1 MSPPSQHSFES
12 CCVLVPKAS
21 FEDAVLETVVAA
33 LTYHSDESSSRN
45 SFKAKTIKRN
55 LTILRKAYVTNSD
68 IIVHLWASHQPGEL
82 FHSVSLRKM
91 LLIYENSFGTLWILQ
106 PWIAVLLTFFL
117 RLTTNKLI
125 PSHCLQTHSRL
136 SNHWLRNSVAKR
148 RTTRGSSSKEKSEAL
163 KLFSRYHCF

>member
-21 FEDAVLETVVAA
+21 FEDTVLKKVLANWPQYIFQANLIQKLYFNV
-33 LTYHSDESSSRN
+33 
-45 SFKAKTIKRN
+45 KTIS
-55 LTILRKAYVTNSD
+55 RKAYITNSD
-68 IIVHLWASHQPGEL
+68 IIVHLWVSHQPSKL
-82 FHSVSLRKM
+82 FQSVSLWKM

-148 RTTRGSSSKEKSEAL
+148 RTTRGSSSKEESEAL

>member
-21 FEDAVLETVVAA
+21 FEDAVRKKVLTALNISFRWIRGETCSKI
-33 LTYHSDESSSRN
+33 L
-45 SFKAKTIKRN
+45 FKAKTI
-55 LTILRKAYVTNSD
+55 LWKAYVTNSD
-68 IIVHLWASHQPGEL
+68 IIVHLCVSHQPSKL
-82 FHSVSLRKM
+82 FHSASLRKM